1 MCFAPRRVQPRSL
14 HEIEQKN
21 KSICPLR
28 NDAVWRKW
36 QSFVFV
42 WGESWFPFPPL
53 PSNDQGRINGS
64 CLRKGGKR
72 RSSARNF
79 TAMTNDLRMLRRCLI
94 GCHLRRVGR
103 RKAKSGSDP
112 RGGKREGR
120 EERRMMMRAKLII
133 LGGCKR
139 LRTFSLLSSSF
150 SFLSFFFLPFLCPP
164 LFPLRSRS
172 RAAPWILTK
181 GPKGTRVRFE
191 AWLLHC

>member
-1 MCFAPRRVQPRSL
+1 MTEFCFRLRRELAPLS
-14 HEIEQKN
+14 
-21 KSICPLR
+21 
-28 NDAVWRKW
+28 
-36 QSFVFV
+36 
-42 WGESWFPFPPL
+42 PL

-150 SFLSFFFLPFLCPP
+150 SFLFFFSYLFCAP
-164 LFPLRSRS
+164 LFSPFV
-172 RAAPWILTK
+172 
-181 GPKGTRVRFE
+181 RVP
-191 AWLLHC
+191 ALLLEF